1 MGFLCFKKSCYG
13 PPRGDP
19 LGWPWG
25 SGGTPKI
32 FSVSNSW
39 FVTQAAP
46 NRVPTCPI
54 LSKIANFS
62 FGLRGPRGLPQ
73 YPGPEDPKPKIDLK
87 SFENIKKEAYMP
99 ILSSLSQKT
108 KKLGLNMLAR
118 RFRRWTFDFTAQTW
132 AAMKGKGNIFANKV
146 GAKMKSS

>member
-1 MGFLCFKKSCYG
+1 M
-13 PPRGDP
+13 
-19 LGWPWG
+19 
-25 SGGTPKI
+25 
-32 FSVSNSW
+32 
-39 FVTQAAP
+39 TQAAP

-73 YPGPEDPKPKIDLK
+73 YLGPEDSKPKIDLK
-87 SFENIKKEAYMP
+87 SFETIKKEAYMP

-118 RFRRWTFDFTAQTW
+118 RFRRWTFQTELSSCNLHCESRCTVRKLLTRQDDKIGQQYQ
-132 AAMKGKGNIFANKV
+132 AAVFQKPCDLRAPVFARFVQLSQKL
-146 GAKMKSS
+146 